1 VTDLSNSSDSQPVSP
16 APSPERSSFL
26 ASTRGKVIVGV
37 AGGIVVLVLLGV
49 LSMFVVG
56 FFVQSSGSSNG
67 AVPAA
72 TSSVGRGSATTSSTA
87 GGDSQPITNPP
98 EKPLESTFTFR
109 NIFAP
114 TMKMPTAIPSTTT
127 ATSVKP
133 SDVPTDTLYLESIQT
148 ENGEK
153 TATFIWNGSEHTLG
167 NGDTLSDTPWK
178 VVTVG
183 EAEVEMLY
191 GDIEVT
197 LTVGQGLTK

>member
-1 VTDLSNSSDSQPVSP
+1 VTDVPNSSDPQPVP
-16 APSPERSSFL
+16 PVPGPERSSL
-26 ASTRGKVIVGV
+26 LSSTRGKVILGV
-37 AGGIVVLVLLGV
+37 VGGIVVLVLLGV
-49 LSMFVVG
+49 LSVFVVG
-56 FFVQSSGSSNG
+56 FFVQSSGPSNG

-72 TSSVGRGSATTSSTA
+72 TSGAGRGSATTSSTA
-87 GGDSQPITNPP
+87 GGDSQPITDPP

-127 ATSVKP
+127 VTSVKP

-153 TATFIWNGSEHTLG
+153 RATFIWNGSEYTLG
-167 NGDTLSDTPWK
+167 NGEALAGTPWK
-178 VVTVG
+178 VITVG

-191 GDIEVT
+191 GDTEVT
-197 LTVGQGLTK
+197 LSVGQGLAK